1 VELPAR
7 QIMDVRVLIVDD
19 SSTGRKLLKRSLPSP
34 LKVDVTEA
42 ACGEDAV
49 RICASEHIDVMF
61 LDLTMPGMTG
71 YDVLAVLQQQPE
83 PPLVLVVSGDVQL
96 LAEARVK
103 QLGAFAFIKKPVN
116 ADTMG
121 RVLRDAHLV

>member
-1 VELPAR
+1 
-7 QIMDVRVLIVDD
+7 MDVRVLIVDD
-19 SSTGRKLLKRSLPSP
+19 SSTGRKLLKRSLPAPMSG
-34 LKVDVTEA
+34 DVVEA
-42 ACGEDAV
+42 ASGEAAM

-71 YDVLAVLQQQPE
+71 YEVLAALQRQPDR
-83 PPLVLVVSGDVQL
+83 PIVLVVSGDVQL
-96 LAEARVK
+96 LAEERVK
-103 QLGAFAFIKKPVN
+103 QLGAFAFIKKPID